1 MKEKPC
7 QKQGEKCNSL
17 YLQKIKI
24 NMSEISLKVINDKM
38 LTDFIQFPMTLYKNN
53 PNYVPALINDE
64 KQIWDPKKTR
74 HSRTAK
80 PSYILL
86 IKTIRLLAE

>member
-1 MKEKPC
+1 MCNFCLNLTPYEGKNHAKN
-7 QKQGEKCNSL
+7 KVKKCNSL

-24 NMSEISLKVINDKM
+24 NMSEISLKKVINDKM

-64 KQIWDPKKTR
+64 KQIWDPK
-74 HSRTAK
+74 RT
-80 PSYILL
+80 L
-86 IKTIRLLAE
+86 